1 MFRDDKQSAR
11 CCRALL
17 AQARMAS
24 LWTLDGPTPRA
35 LELLEADG
43 GPLSS
48 GERIILLAAFAFW
61 NGRGGLRLAEL
72 VDVLDVEP
80 AEAVC
85 SLLIAVK
92 RGADEVDAWLADYG
106 IGPELRVH

>member
-17 AQARMAS
+17 AQARMAN
-24 LWTLDGPTPRA
+24 LWTFDGPTPRA

-48 GERIILLAAFAFW
+48 GERVVLLAAFAFW
-61 NGRGGLRLAEL
+61 NGRGGLRLSE
-72 VDVLDVEP
+72 VVETLDVGP
-80 AEAVC
+80 TEALC
-85 SLLIAVK
+85 SLAVAVK
-92 RGADEVDAWLADYG
+92 GGADDVDDWLFEYG
-106 IGPELRVH
+106 VDRELRAL